1 MRFAPLNKK
10 DKEVQL
16 NEIIETYRTKF
27 WIDEHQWFVRCHWY
41 SSNEHQKFHHIH
53 LFSLPYAFRRF
64 PDDANYI
71 LAKSTWTYDHVT
83 ELYYT

>member
-1 MRFAPLNKK
+1 LNKK

-41 SSNEHQKFHHIH
+41 SSEQ
-53 LFSLPYAFRRF
+53 LPSSCTIMRGLHF
-64 PDDANYI
+64 P
-71 LAKSTWTYDHVT
+71 KSVLLWIR
-83 ELYYT
+83 